1 MVSYQSISPPT
12 AIVKA
17 LVVHPYPAKSM
28 HSSKFFKAI
37 TKLAY
42 KVLLDKCI

>member
-17 LVVHPYPAKSM
+17 LVEILSLFHMYQFSLVSLYLKV
-28 HSSKFFKAI
+28 FQYAI
-37 TKLAY
+37 SR
-42 KVLLDKCI
+42 